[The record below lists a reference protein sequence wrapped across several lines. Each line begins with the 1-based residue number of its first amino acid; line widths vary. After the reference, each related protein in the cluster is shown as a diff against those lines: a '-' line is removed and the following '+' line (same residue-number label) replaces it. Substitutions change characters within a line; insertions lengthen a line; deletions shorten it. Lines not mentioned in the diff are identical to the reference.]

1 MSDTSSDSVN
11 KSVEEKL
18 FEIIQELQEK
28 ELTLYEKLERLSTS
42 NPDENEISSTIETIN
57 QTTKLRDTLYDK
69 LSSDLNKS
77 ADTVG
82 SLSQTL
88 QDQIETTNVMENQ
101 LQKARERAEQIKQ
114 TKKDTNRMVQL
125 GQYEAERYKAHK
137 EFIKLMIYFLLTLLT
152 IVVLLRYNII
162 HSALASGLITLI
174 VALALIM
181 GGQRMYDLYSR
192 SNLDYTKYDWSF
204 DREEANKGYSSVW
217 EHDVRAIERAEDE
230 ISSYIPGLNDPK
242 YVSGLMTTIYE
253 SDANGKIGDYI
264 HKRNSSTVNYPY
276 GTEVVPSRR
285 YDYYV
290 KFTGLLLHKRGYEK
304 VKFRVGS
311 DDGSRLTVNGRIEIN
326 NWKLEPYEKE
336 TSREIQFIRDMPIE
350 LEMYQHRGGRALT
363 LEWKVNGGD
372 WEIIPEEHLAHI
384 E

>member
-18 FEIIQELQEK
+18 FERIQELQTK
-28 ELTLYEKLERLSTS
+28 EMTLYGTLESLSTS
-42 NPDENEISSTIETIN
+42 NPDESEISSTIEEIN
-57 QTTKLRDTLYDK
+57 QTTQLRDTLYDK

-82 SLSQTL
+82 SLSQHL
-88 QDQIETTNVMENQ
+88 QDQIETTNVMERQ
-101 LQKARERAEQIKQ
+101 LQKARERADQIKQ

-137 EFIKLMIYFLLTLLT
+137 DFIKLMIYFLLALLVV
-152 IVVLLRYNII
+152 VVLLRYNII
-162 HSALASGLITLI
+162 HSVLASGLITLI

-217 EHDVRAIERAEDE
+217 EHDVRAFEQAGDD

-242 YVSGLMTTIYE
+242 YAPGLRTTIYE
-253 SDANGKIGDYI
+253 SDADGNIGDFI
-264 HKRNSSTVNYPY
+264 SERISPTVNYPY
-276 GTEVVPSRR
+276 GTEVVPSRES
-285 YDYYV
+285 DYYV
-290 KFTGLLLHKRGYEK
+290 KFTGLLLHKPEYTK
-304 VKFRVGS
+304 VQFRVGS
-311 DDGSRLTVNGRIEIN
+311 DDGSRLTVNGRVEIN

-336 TSREIQFIRDMPIE
+336 TSREIPFTRDMPIE
-350 LEMYQHRGGRALT
+350 LEMYQHHGGRALT

-372 WEIIPEEHLAHI
+372 WEIIPEKHLAHI